1 MTMRAKVWILIGE
14 FDTFLLFMWKKNDN
28 ISQHFIALFPLE
40 MALAVSFKQ
49 SRHICQWTA
58 PHPEMQSTGFDV
70 IIHNKNKR
78 LINFKMDILFL

>member
-1 MTMRAKVWILIGE
+1 
-14 FDTFLLFMWKKNDN
+14 
-28 ISQHFIALFPLE
+28 
-40 MALAVSFKQ
+40 MALVVSFKQ

-58 PHPEMQSTGFDV
+58 PRPEMQRTGFDV